1 MALKKKT
8 VKPKKVAPKK
18 SKKRTPAVIP
28 VGTKGKGKTYKSKL
42 PKTSGKKNWVKPSN
56 LDEIKEMLNKK
67 PLGTS
72 IGCGDA
78 VKKAVPPTTHKLSCT
93 TGVDSEEDLVSKWI
107 NGSTLHPVSTNFE
120 KQQPTTDQMVR
131 ELKMRVT
138 ALEHELE
145 NKLPNDHGYDY
156 PIDITVMNVSEK
168 TLENVPLF
176 NDNYRNQQDV
186 VYGSRFFE
194 GYSDVIKFKNA
205 IGIGVSGNK
214 EIGMIRVVS
223 DSKMLSSYLKAVGKT
238 MDGCE
243 MSFILPLMI
252 DPYQNQS
259 CILQRNQKLSY
270 NVGTNLIIKSLPPM
284 TRFTYTIYFISE
296 DYQKRMESLKKKINP
311 QP

>member
-28 VGTKGKGKTYKSKL
+28 VGTKGNGKTYKSKL

-78 VKKAVPPTTHKLSCT
+78 VKKAVPPTTHS
-93 TGVDSEEDLVSKWI
+93 LVSTSLSNVEIPPCLTYPPYVK
-107 NGSTLHPVSTNFE
+107 PE
-120 KQQPTTDQMVR
+120 PTTDQLVR

-145 NKLPNDHGYDY
+145 NKLPNDHGYDC

-186 VYGSRFFE
+186 VYSSRFFE
-194 GYSDVIKFKNA
+194 GYSDVIKFKNT

-223 DSKMLSSYLKAVGKT
+223 DSKILSSYLKAVGKT

-259 CILQRNQKLSY
+259 CILQRNQKLAY